1 MQKLKVGVNSKT
13 TAAMK
18 NLFKKTMLFA
28 AAAMAFASCSNDGIN
43 DVATLPGVE
52 VTINATTTEAR
63 SVFGELDGTTYPTLW
78 EGTEEWNTFVN
89 SQIKKANNNEITF
102 SDDKTSAVAKPDYG
116 SITAAE
122 NYTLRAISP
131 YSQNNGYNNGFIIN
145 IPAAQAPTATSC
157 DAAAQVLVAESEPQA
172 EPTNFNIT
180 FKHAT
185 AYAFFSFTNLNLD
198 GATINN
204 VTVESEVP
212 FVGKFNYDYANESV
226 TDNNATSLITL
237 DTNTAEN
244 LWLACAPVN
253 VSGKKL
259 TFTINTTNGP
269 LKKEV
274 TMPAG
279 KGEFKSGVVATF
291 TVNMSDIEFE
301 KSVKYELVTDASELA
316 VGDEIIIAAETAN
329 YAISTTQSTNNRA
342 ATAIVKDGNYIVDPG
357 TDVEI
362 ITLEAGTSA
371 GTFAFKANAGYLYA
385 ASSSG
390 NHLKTKAT
398 KDVNGSWTITIS
410 NGTTS
415 VVATGS
421 SNRNVMR
428 YNYNNGS
435 PLFACYSSA
444 TQNAVAIYKL
454 PSTKPV
460 IAAASATAPIVGGEG
475 QIATYTL
482 KNIETDDIVI
492 DSFDGNITEATKTAD
507 GTITYNISAN
517 TNKGAKV
524 STIVLS
530 SPSTSATATIS
541 VTQDAPVFTVTPASL
556 TFEATANSTATFKVT
571 STYAATIEVS
581 DDTKWSVSPAIVEVG
596 VETEITVTAL
606 TANEGEEAVTGTVT
620 VTRTGSISEEVSLS
634 QKVKPGEGGEVA
646 ETTITFD
653 STAQN
658 YTNQQAISTVTAD
671 SNISIAFDKGSN
683 SNAPKY
689 FTSGTS
695 IRVYGGNYFT
705 VSSTTA
711 TITKISLTFGDGDG
725 SNAITTDCGTFSSSN
740 WTGSSQSVKFTDG
753 GTSGN
758 RRIQTITVTYTTG
771 GNTGGGEGGD
781 TPETP
786 APVLAVTS
794 ATTINVA
801 AAGDVPTITYT
812 ITNPVVGQSVT
823 ASANQTWVHGFEVS
837 STDVTFYVDENTG
850 AAREATVTLAYEG
863 AESQTVTISQ
873 AAGNTGGGDVVASWK
888 KESWSTFT
896 TTSETYGSHTINGDL
911 GTWTCVGCSAYEN
924 KNTQVV
930 KDTGFKYVT
939 LGDSVTEKAKVTSP
953 TFATGIQGLKF
964 KYYANNTARPV
975 KVTIYENGAVSKT
988 QTITPSAKNTLLS
1001 AEVTVTTTGSTYIT
1015 FESTSTS
1022 RRVSIGEIEILY

>member
-1 MQKLKVGVNSKT
+1 MQKLKIGVNSKT

-43 DVATLPGVE
+43 DVNTLPGVE

-89 SQIKKANNNEITF
+89 SQIEKANNNEITF
-102 SDDKTSAVAKPDYG
+102 SDDKTSAVAKPNYG
-116 SITAAE
+116 SITSAE
-122 NYTLRAISP
+122 SYTLRAISP

-145 IPAAQAPTATSC
+145 IPAAQTPTATSC

-198 GATINN
+198 GATIDN

-237 DTNTAEN
+237 VTNTAEN

-259 TFTINTTNGP
+259 TFTINTSNGP

-316 VGDEIIIAAETAN
+316 IGDEIIIAAKTAN
-329 YAISTTQSTNNRA
+329 YAISTNQANNNRT
-342 ATAIVKDGNYIVDPG
+342 ATAITKEDNYIVDPSNS
-357 TDVEI
+357 VQI
-362 ITLEAGTSA
+362 ITLAAGTKA
-371 GTFAFKANAGYLYA
+371 NTFAFNVGSGYLYA
-385 ASSSG
+385 ASSSS
-390 NHLKTKAT
+390 NNMKTQT
-398 KDVNGSWTITIS
+398 TNNDNGSWNVTIASDGTATIVAQ
-410 NGTTS
+410 GTYS
-415 VVATGS
+415 
-421 SNRNVMR
+421 RNIMR
-428 YNYNNGS
+428 FNPNNGS
-435 PLFACYSSA
+435 PLFSCYSSG
-444 TQNAVAIYKL
+444 QQDICIYKL

-482 KNIETDDIVI
+482 KNIETDDIEVA
-492 DSFDGNITEATKTAD
+492 SFNGNITAATKTAD
-507 GTITYNISAN
+507 GTITYSISAN

-524 STIVLS
+524 SNIVLS

-541 VTQDAPVFTVTPASL
+541 VTQAAPVFTVTPASL

-581 DDTKWSVSPAIVEVG
+581 DDTKWLVSPATVEAG

-634 QKVKPGEGGEVA
+634 Q
-646 ETTITFD
+646 
-653 STAQN
+653 
-658 YTNQQAISTVTAD
+658 
-671 SNISIAFDKGSN
+671 
-683 SNAPKY
+683 
-689 FTSGTS
+689 
-695 IRVYGGNYFT
+695 
-705 VSSTTA
+705 
-711 TITKISLTFGDGDG
+711 
-725 SNAITTDCGTFSSSN
+725 
-740 WTGSSQSVKFTDG
+740 
-753 GTSGN
+753 
-758 RRIQTITVTYTTG
+758 
-771 GNTGGGEGGD
+771 
-781 TPETP
+781 
-786 APVLAVTS
+786 
-794 ATTINVA
+794 A
-801 AAGDVPTITYT
+801 AA
-812 ITNPVVGQSVT
+812 S
-823 ASANQTWVHGFEVS
+823 
-837 STDVTFYVDENTG
+837 
-850 AAREATVTLAYEG
+850 
-863 AESQTVTISQ
+863 
-873 AAGNTGGGDVVASWK
+873 TGGGDDPATKVWTLVTDASTIAAGDQIIIAA
-888 KESWSTFT
+888 SGYNYAISTTQNSNNRGQAAITKSGETLATPANDVQIFT
-896 TTSETYGSHTINGDL
+896 VEAGSTSG
-911 GTWTCVGCSAYEN
+911 
-924 KNTQVV
+924 
-930 KDTGFKYVT
+930 
-939 LGDSVTEKAKVTSP
+939 
-953 TFATGIQGLKF
+953 TFAFNATNGSNTG
-964 KYYANNTARPV
+964 Y
-975 KVTIYENGAVSKT
+975 IYCA
-988 QTITPSAKNTLLS
+988 
-1001 AEVTVTTTGSTYIT
+1001 
-1015 FESTSTS
+1015 STSTKNYLRTQATVDAKASWTISVTNTGIATIRSQVSGIS
-1022 RRVSIGEIEILY
+1022 RNLLSYNQQSSCFACYSSVQKDVVIYKLQ